1 MNLNPSEHADASY
14 FNVHYPV
21 PSASLTTGNTSV
33 TTTGGDYW
41 GYAIQT
47 TTATTI
53 TIYNSVTALGVII
66 DIATV
71 TASTRVMN
79 DTPVLARV
87 GISVNLTGT
96 GSKATIFYT
105 PKG

>member
-1 MNLNPSEHADASY
+1 MNLSPSENASN
-14 FNVHYPV
+14 FNVSYPI
-21 PSASLTTGNTSV
+21 PSISLTTGNATV

-53 TIYNSVTALGVII
+53 AIYNSITAVGVLL
-66 DIATV
+66 DVATI
-71 TASTRVMN
+71 TASTCVRY
-79 DTPVLARV
+79 DTPVLARA

-96 GSKATIFYT
+96 GSKATVFYT

>member
-1 MNLNPSEHADASY
+1 MTLGGYPSQFD
-14 FNVHYPV
+14 VPYPI
-21 PSASLTTGNTSV
+21 PSASLTTGNASV
-33 TTTGGDYW
+33 TTTAGDYW
-41 GYAIQT
+41 GYVVQT

-53 TIYNSVTALGVII
+53 AIYNSVTAVGALI

>member
-1 MNLNPSEHADASY
+1 MKLSAGEHADASY
-14 FNVHYPV
+14 FNIPYPV
-21 PSASLTTGNTSV
+21 PSASLTTGNASI

-53 TIYNSVTALGVII
+53 AIYNSITALGVLI

-71 TASTRVMN
+71 TASTCIRY
-79 DTPVLARV
+79 DTPVFARV

-96 GSKATIFYT
+96 GSKATVFYT